1 MPFPVLICDDFALAR
16 KQILRSLPPQWDI
29 EVTYAANGLEAIE
42 AIRQGKGALVFLD
55 LNMPVMNGFEVL
67 EKIQSEK
74 MTCQIIVVSADIQIN
89 ALMRVKSLGALDFI
103 QKPVNPES
111 LKHILH
117 EHDLF
122 RIHRTHIT
130 PSAAILS
137 ESLLDACQELANIAM
152 GRAAALLST
161 LLNVFIILPIP
172 NVNALEVSELTMAL
186 KSTDEQ
192 ESISALCQ
200 GFVGSGIAGEALLL
214 FHDSSFVD
222 MSALMNL
229 PLPRDQHAE
238 IEIMI
243 DIGNVLIGAFLNGL
257 SEQLN
262 MTFSQNH
269 PVILGRHCNANDLIQ
284 ENSDKW
290 ARSLAMEIN
299 YRIEH
304 HDIQCDLLLV
314 LTEDS
319 LPTLTNKLTHF
330 IDRDRTSHDQHH

>member
-16 KQILRSLPPQWDI
+16 KQIVRSLPPQWDI
-29 EVTYAANGLEAIE
+29 DVTHAVNGLEAIE

-74 MTCQIIVVSADIQIN
+74 IVCQIIVVSADIQIN
-89 ALMRVKSLGALDFI
+89 ALMRVKALGALDFI

-111 LKHILH
+111 LKHILD
-117 EHDLF
+117 EHNLF
-122 RIHRTHIT
+122 RVHRTHI
-130 PSAAILS
+130 PPLPDIFPL
-137 ESLLDACQELANIAM
+137 SLLDACKELANVAM

-161 LLNVFIILPIP
+161 LLDVFVILPIP
-172 NVNALEVSELTMAL
+172 NVNTLEVSELIMAL

-200 GFVGSGIAGEALLL
+200 GFIGAGIAGEALLL
-214 FHDSSFVD
+214 FHDSSFKD
-222 MSALMNL
+222 MAALMDL
-229 PLPRDQHAE
+229 PSPPDQHAE
-238 IEIMI
+238 VEIMI

-257 SEQLN
+257 SEQLD

-290 ARSLAMEIN
+290 TRSLAMEIN

-319 LPTLTNKLTHF
+319 LPTLTSKLAHF
-330 IDRDRTSHDQHH
+330 IDRNTASHDK